1 MKKTFLLFLMLQVLA
16 ATTLFAQDDGRS
28 GDIEGF
34 VLDKNSHGIVGAEVT
49 AFQPDRPS
57 AGILPQV
64 QSGVGGH
71 FLMTGLWPPGLYQVT
86 AQKPRG
92 GYGNPAITLF
102 ASPSAEAPRVEVR
115 PGETTKGVT
124 VRLGPKG
131 GWVTGVVVDASSGEE
146 VRGAR
151 AVLFS
156 ANSSM
161 EYWGGGL
168 ACQANIFLLLP
179 SDKSVRVRIS
189 ARGYETWYYG
199 PDGIEAHATPI
210 KMSPGETKEIIVR
223 LHRLKGAA
231 EETKSATCG
240 DRVIRL
246 LGR

>member
-115 PGETTKGVT
+115 PGETTKGV
-124 VRLGPKG
+124 
-131 GWVTGVVVDASSGEE
+131 VVDASSGEE

-199 PDGIEAHATPI
+199 PDGTEAHATPI

>member
-1 MKKTFLLFLMLQVLA
+1 MFGGSTVA
-16 ATTLFAQDDGRS
+16 YVYDVATKRATDLY
-28 GDIEGF
+28 
-34 VLDKNSHGIVGAEVT
+34 
-49 AFQPDRPS
+49 RPS
-57 AGILPQV
+57 AGILLQV
-64 QSGVGGH
+64 RSGVGGH

-86 AQKPRG
+86 AQKPRS
-92 GYGNPAITLF
+92 GYGDPAITLF

-115 PGETTKGVT
+115 PGETTK
-124 VRLGPKG
+124 
-131 GWVTGVVVDASSGEE
+131 GVVVDASSGEE

-199 PDGIEAHATPI
+199 PDGTEAHATPI